1 MRLIEIKDG
10 CVIIRLT
17 PPQCASLAKACQ
29 FAGLN
34 TLSDDIDHWRTF
46 AAMFYACAVASY
58 GQGNTCP
65 KDAQAIEQNI
75 ESSGLNSDEVEE
87 IDMLNPNGKL

>member
-1 MRLIEIKDG
+1 MQFIDIKDG
-10 CVIIRLT
+10 CVTLRLT

-46 AAMFYACAVASY
+46 ASLFYACAVASY
-58 GQGNTCP
+58 GQWNVSP
-65 KDAQAIEQNI
+65 IDAQAIEKDLT
-75 ESSGLNSDEVEE
+75 SSGLNEAEAEE
-87 IDMLNPNGKL
+87 IDILKVNGKL